1 MRLSAFGFLE
11 AYERQSARAAR
22 LRETARTR
30 LPVLVRENKPF
41 ALLLAAGSCLRLL
54 AMAGYPGV
62 IWFPGDSYL
71 YLGAAM
77 RPVPDLS
84 KTVGYSFF
92 LRALLPLHS
101 LILLGLLQHL
111 MGLAVAVLIY
121 VLARRAGVPRR
132 WAALATAPVL
142 LDGTEIELEHMVMA
156 ETLFTFLLMV
166 AVALLLWRARP
177 SWQACLIAGLLTGY
191 AITVR
196 SEGLPLPLVLAA
208 FLVVRRAGWRPVTAV
223 LGAAALP
230 VAGYVLWFHGHTGTY
245 GMTRSEGFYLWGRV
259 STFAECSQINP
270 PPGERGL
277 CLPQPPSQRL
287 PPGQIIWLAPQVH
300 QDLTGSPV
308 GKANDKRLRDF
319 ALRAVLAQPLGYLH
333 AVTDGLVLAVDWRRI
348 NYPSEYTTSHYYFHL
363 SPQVLPDNR
372 AWIHGGTPAADATA
386 YGRAPYSRVFLPAA
400 LPIAAWERLFWTYGP
415 VFGLILLAGLAG
427 VVRDRRRRGGPGLLP
442 WAAAA
447 VLLVFPIA
455 VADFDYRYLL
465 PVLPFA
471 CLAAGMT
478 FAGPLPVLIKRSP
491 SVVDTAALP
500 EAGRQPETPS
510 VTEAEPLLAGRDHDR
525 AAASRSDSG

>member
-1 MRLSAFGFLE
+1 MLA
-11 AYERQSARAAR
+11 AYERAAAAATR
-22 LRETARTR
+22 LPVSARTR
-30 LPVLVRENKPF
+30 LPALIRENKPF
-41 ALLLAAGSCLRLL
+41 AAALAAGAFLRLL
-54 AMAGYPGV
+54 AMVGYPGV
-62 IWFPGDSYL
+62 VWFPGDSYL

-84 KTVGYSFF
+84 KTVGYAFF
-92 LRALLPLHS
+92 LRALLPAHS
-101 LILLGLLQHL
+101 LILVGLVQHL
-111 MGLAVAVLIY
+111 MGLAVAVLLY
-121 VLARRAGVPRR
+121 LLVRRAGVARR
-132 WAALATAPVL
+132 WATLATLPVL

-166 AVALLLWRARP
+166 AVTLLLWRARP
-177 SWQACLIAGLLTGY
+177 SWPACLAAGLLTGY

-208 FLVVRRAGWRPVTAV
+208 FLVVRRVGWRPVTAV
-223 LGAAALP
+223 LAGSALP

-245 GMTRSEGFYLWGRV
+245 GLTRSDGFYLWGRV
-259 STFAECSQINP
+259 STFAQCSQISP

-287 PPGQIIWLAPQVH
+287 PPGQLIWLAPQVH
-300 QDLTGSPV
+300 SQLRGSPV

-319 ALRAVLAQPLGYLH
+319 AIRAVLAQPLGYAH
-333 AVTDGLVLAVDWRRI
+333 AIADGLVLAVDWRRV

-363 SPQVLPDNR
+363 QPQVLPDYR
-372 AWIHGGTPAADATA
+372 SWIHGGTPAADATA

-415 VFGLILLAGLAG
+415 VFGAIMLIGLAG
-427 VVRDRRRRGGPGLLP
+427 VARARRQGGGPGLLP

-478 FAGPLPVLIKRSP
+478 FARPLPVLIKPSP
-491 SVVDTAALP
+491 SVADMAVLP
-500 EAGRQPETPS
+500 DSGHEPESAS
-510 VTEAEPLLAGRDHDR
+510 VMDVEPLLAGRDHDR
-525 AAASRSDSG
+525 PTASRSDSG